1 MLVNNLQYMEGI
13 VEKRNDL
20 DWIGWD
26 VVKYSKSSEA
36 MFSSDGVFRN
46 GQWYKRKI
54 FPLTENG
61 WNVPN
66 SIGAINV

>member
-1 MLVNNLQYMEGI
+1 MED
-13 VEKRNDL
+13 VVAQRNDL

-26 VVKYSKSSEA
+26 VVKYSRSSSA

-46 GQWYKRKI
+46 GGWYKRKI
-54 FPLTENG
+54 FPLTKNG

-66 SIGAINV
+66 SIGQRNA